1 MLSAISL
8 SDKLI
13 SLMLQELLSRT
24 MGTCDEGTAGAQ
36 CPLAWAEQV
45 TQLWDTPGQGKGS
58 KERGNWGSE
67 RGKTKMLLWISSSG
81 LSDLENTRGSR
92 GQDESRGTEVII
104 FLLPLEMT
112 LYPPAVA
119 LPVVGW
125 LDIIPAPCISVPSI
139 LSVQP

>member
-45 TQLWDTPGQGKGS
+45 TEVWDMPGQGKGR
-58 KERGNWGSE
+58 KERGNGVSE
-67 RGKTKMLLWISSSG
+67 RGKPKMLIWVSSSG
-81 LSDLENTRGSR
+81 KHWRFQRSG
-92 GQDESRGTEVII
+92 
-104 FLLPLEMT
+104 
-112 LYPPAVA
+112 
-119 LPVVGW
+119 
-125 LDIIPAPCISVPSI
+125 
-139 LSVQP
+139 